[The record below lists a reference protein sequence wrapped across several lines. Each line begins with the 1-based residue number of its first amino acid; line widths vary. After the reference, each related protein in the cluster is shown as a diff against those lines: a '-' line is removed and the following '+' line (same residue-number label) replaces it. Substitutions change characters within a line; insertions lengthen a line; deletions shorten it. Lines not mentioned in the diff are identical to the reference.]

1 MLTMN
6 PGTVYWFTG
15 LSGAGKTTVAKL
27 FSQRLRDRRAAL
39 GHAGPSV
46 VFLDGDIL
54 REVYGDDLGHSIA
67 DRRRVAG
74 RNSRLCGMLAHQG
87 VDVVIATISM
97 FHDCRDWNRTH
108 LPHYREI
115 YLRVPL
121 DVLHRRDQKG
131 LYSRAL
137 RGEQA
142 DVLGVNLVPE
152 EPLAPD
158 LVVDND
164 GTSSPEAVVDLCLAA
179 LLSDEG
185 A

>member
-1 MLTMN
+1 MSTTT

-15 LSGAGKTTVAKL
+15 LSGAGKTTISRL
-27 FSQRLRDRRAAL
+27 FWTRLRERRVAL
-39 GHAGPSV
+39 EHASQGV

-54 REVYGDDLGHSIA
+54 REVYGDDLGHSMA
-67 DRRRVAG
+67 DRRRVAM
-74 RNSRLCGMLAHQG
+74 RNSRLCRMLSEQG

-97 FHDCRDWNRTH
+97 FHDCRDWNRQN

-115 YLRVPL
+115 YLRVPI

-142 DVLGVNLVPE
+142 DVLGVNAIPE

-158 LVVDND
+158 LIIDND
-164 GTSSPEAVVDLCLAA
+164 GSITPDAVVDLCVTA
-179 LLSDEG
+179 LLSD
-185 A
+185 ALS